1 MGNCKILVE
10 KRSSLNNVGFPLVQE
25 KMFLITLKSIYFQ
38 QKLQIKFQNLNQ
50 QYSIHLNQ
58 NIEIRNLHLNSMEI
72 FWIKLQMVKAN
83 INTGILNE
91 YFKYH
96 NSSSLVKDIYN
107 ANETRKENIG
117 NDVNDTL
124 IDLQLVP

>member
-50 QYSIHLNQ
+50 QYLIHLNQ
-58 NIEIRNLHLNSMEI
+58 NIEIRNLHLNSMKI

-96 NSSSLVKDIYN
+96 NSSSLVKHIYN
-107 ANETRKENIG
+107 ASETRKENIG

>member
-25 KMFLITLKSIYFQ
+25 KMFLITLKLIYFQ

-50 QYSIHLNQ
+50 QYLIHLNQ

-72 FWIKLQMVKAN
+72 F
-83 INTGILNE
+83 
-91 YFKYH
+91 
-96 NSSSLVKDIYN
+96 
-107 ANETRKENIG
+107 
-117 NDVNDTL
+117 
-124 IDLQLVP
+124 